1 MRHEI
6 LEVFLNINMKVSQEF
21 TGEEKFYA
29 DVFLE
34 KYDSIKKWALQITNY
49 NFELAEDLVHD
60 VFLKL
65 QNRAV
70 AASTH
75 NVDAYLYVSLKNH
88 FQTKIRKEAS
98 EEFISLTDNDFLA
111 NSILTFDPRRQLK
124 IHDQLYAICRYAC
137 YRKDSSIAGSVLI
150 FKFFHG
156 YYVSEISRLIRRK
169 RNAVEARLVKVRFE
183 LARHLENPD
192 AGIRLENNF
201 CQPVAEDEKIQTRSD
216 LIYELRREI
225 FSTKKGK
232 CYSIEE
238 CREIYFGNKKL
249 VNRQFVSHIVSC
261 EKCLKRINN
270 LFGMPSLEERDPLD
284 FLRQKASETVIKVFS
299 AVASLLYFFSFNLA
313 IPT

>member
-1 MRHEI
+1 
-6 LEVFLNINMKVSQEF
+6 MKVSQEF
-21 TGEEKFYA
+21 TGGEKFYA

-34 KYDSIKKWALQITNY
+34 KYDSIKRWALQITNY
-49 NFELAEDLVHD
+49 NFEIAEDLVHD

-75 NVDAYLYVSLKNH
+75 NTDAYIYVSLKNH

-111 NSILTFDPRRQLK
+111 DSILTFDPRRQLK

-137 YRKDSSIAGSVLI
+137 CRKDSSIAGSVLI

-156 YYVSEISRLIRRK
+156 YYVSEIARLIRRK
-169 RNAVEARLVKVRFE
+169 RNAVEARLVKVRLE
-183 LARHLENPD
+183 LVKHLENPD
-192 AGIRLENNF
+192 AENRFSNNF
-201 CQPVAEDEKIQTRSD
+201 RRSASEDKKIQTRSD
-216 LIYELRREI
+216 LVYELRREI

-238 CREIYFGNKKL
+238 CREIYFGTKKL
-249 VNRQFVSHIVSC
+249 VNRQFLSHIVSC

-270 LFGMPSLEERDPLD
+270 MFGMVGLEERDPLD
-284 FLRQKASETVIKVFS
+284 FLRQKASETVPKVFS
-299 AVASLLYFFSFNLA
+299 AVASLLYLFSFNPE
-313 IPT
+313 IPI